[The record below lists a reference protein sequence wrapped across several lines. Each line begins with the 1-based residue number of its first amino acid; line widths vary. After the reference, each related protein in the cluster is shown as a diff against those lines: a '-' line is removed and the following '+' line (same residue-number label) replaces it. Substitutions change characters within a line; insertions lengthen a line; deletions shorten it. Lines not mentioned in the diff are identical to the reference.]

1 MGDNIMQYN
10 GTALVAMAGK
20 NCVAIASDTRF
31 GIQQQTVATTLRK
44 MFKMSEDY
52 YIGMTGLIS
61 DIQTLHQKLEYRMNM
76 YQMQENREMPVR
88 VFSHVVCQMLYE
100 KRFGP
105 YFVEPIIAGL
115 EWEKNENGQN
125 ISKPFLSGMDLIG
138 APVFIDSFLCGGTTS
153 DELHGVCEA
162 MYRPDMDAD
171 ELFEVIS
178 QCLLAGQDRDCL
190 AGWGGV
196 VHVITAEGV
205 RTVELQ
211 ARAD

>member
-1 MGDNIMQYN
+1 MKYN

-20 NCVAIASDTRF
+20 GCVAIASDTRF
-31 GIQQQTVATTLRK
+31 GIQQQTVATTLQK

-52 YIGMTGLIS
+52 YVGMTGLIS
-61 DIQTLHQKLEYRMNM
+61 DMQTVHQKLEYRMNM

-88 VFSHVVCQMLYE
+88 VFTHVLTQMLYE

-105 YFVEPIIAGL
+105 YFIEPLVAGL
-115 EWEKNENGQN
+115 DWKEDENGVKQAH
-125 ISKPFLSGMDLIG
+125 PFLAGMDVIG
-138 APVFIDSFLCGGTTS
+138 APVFIDSFLCSGTTS

-162 MYRPDMDAD
+162 MFRPDMNAE

-178 QCLLAGQDRDCL
+178 QCLMSGQDRDCL

-211 ARAD
+211 ARID

>member
-1 MGDNIMQYN
+1 MQYN
-10 GTALVAMAGK
+10 GSALVAMAGK
-20 NCVAIASDTRF
+20 DCVAIASDTRF
-31 GIQQQTVATTLRK
+31 GVQQQTVATTLRK

-52 YIGMTGLIS
+52 YVGMTGLVS
-61 DIQTLHQKLEYRMNM
+61 DMQTLHQKLEYRMNM
-76 YQMQENREMPVR
+76 YEMQENREMPVR
-88 VFSHVVCQMLYE
+88 VFSHVLTQMLYE

-115 EWEKNENGQN
+115 EWKTNDDGEKVAL
-125 ISKPFLSGMDLIG
+125 PFLSGMDVIG

-162 MYRPDMDAD
+162 MYRPDMDSE

-178 QCLLAGQDRDCL
+178 QCLLAGQERDCL

-196 VHVITAEGV
+196 VHIITAEGV